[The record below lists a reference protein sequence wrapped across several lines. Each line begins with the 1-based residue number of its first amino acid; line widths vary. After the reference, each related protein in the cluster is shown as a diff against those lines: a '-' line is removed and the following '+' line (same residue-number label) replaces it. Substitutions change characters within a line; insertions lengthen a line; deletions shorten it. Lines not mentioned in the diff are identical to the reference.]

1 MELTQNI
8 WERYGFRGNPF
19 DTGALSATAESLLPI
34 SQAIVGR
41 EMESAESRA
50 LLGVLQSAGGGRAVV
65 EGDIGVGKTTFV
77 NYHRYLWEI
86 EAKDKLLTTATEI
99 ALPSDVTLRDVLW
112 NILGALVGKI
122 LLLRGESYVQSRPL
136 LRELFL
142 LNRVF
147 FQRSLAVQASV
158 FGFGGGVGRSAQVSV
173 AEPTDVQLQTY
184 LRDLVGEA
192 RELGFKGLFLHLD
205 NLELMSLRNP
215 ERTRQLLEDLRDT
228 LQTPNVYF
236 VLVGQTGFFTEMI
249 SPSERVRSVFFG
261 HPIHIPPLRKEQ
273 VLEAVNKRYRLLAAH
288 PDRFIRP
295 VTDEL
300 IEYLYDLYDG
310 KMRFVMDAVSTVVT
324 HLRVSPAQALDT
336 TGAKTF
342 LAGLVFER
350 LRREL
355 TAREWDVIREAVRLG
370 TFTNADIAKSLKVK
384 PPNVTKYLNTLLDRH
399 FIYPHRREGRQIFYR
414 ASEDVRIIRDL
425 PADVQRKLPLEG
437 GQE

>member
-41 EMESAESRA
+41 EMDSPESQA
-50 LLGVLQSAGGGRAVV
+50 LLGVLRSAGGGRAVV
-65 EGDIGVGKTTFV
+65 EGEIGVGKTTFV
-77 NYHRYLWEI
+77 NYHRYLWEV
-86 EAKDKLLTTATEI
+86 EAKDKLLTPAMEI
-99 ALPSDVTLRDVLW
+99 ALSSDASLRDVLW
-112 NILGALVGKI
+112 NILSSLVGKI
-122 LLLRGESYVQSRPL
+122 LLLRGETYVQSRPL

-147 FQRSLAVQASV
+147 FQRSFEVQASL
-158 FGFGGGVGRSAQVSV
+158 FGFGAGVGHSAQVSV
-173 AEPTDVQLQTY
+173 AEPTDTQLQAY
-184 LRDLVGEA
+184 LREMVGET
-192 RELGFKGLFLHLD
+192 RQLGYKGLFLHLD

-215 ERTRQLLEDLRDT
+215 EWTRQLLEELRDA
-228 LQTPNVYF
+228 LQTPDVYF
-236 VLVGQTGFFTEMI
+236 VLVGQSGFFTEII

-261 HPIHIPPLRKEQ
+261 QPIYIPPLRKEQ
-273 VLEAVNKRYRLLAAH
+273 VLEAVRKRYRLLAAH

-295 VTDEL
+295 VADEL

-324 HLRVSPAQALDT
+324 HLPASPAQPLEMSD
-336 TGAKTF
+336 AKTF

-355 TAREWDVIREAVRLG
+355 TAREWDVLREAVRIG
-370 TFTNADIAKSLKVK
+370 TFTNADIAKNLQVK
-384 PPNVTKYLNTLLDRH
+384 PPNVTKYLNSLLERH
-399 FIYPHRREGRQIFYR
+399 FIYPRRREGRQIFYR

-425 PADVQRKLPLEG
+425 PADAQRKLFS
-437 GQE
+437 